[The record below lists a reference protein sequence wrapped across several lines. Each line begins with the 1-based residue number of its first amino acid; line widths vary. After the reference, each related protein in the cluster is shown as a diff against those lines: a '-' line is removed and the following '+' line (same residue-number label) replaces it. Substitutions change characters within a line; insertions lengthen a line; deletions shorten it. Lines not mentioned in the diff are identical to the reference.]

1 MLTAAYTINEFCAA
15 HRISKAHFYNLCAR
29 GQGPAVMSAGKRR
42 LVSAEAA
49 AAWRRQAEERLTS
62 AGRGAHEPR

>member
-1 MLTAAYTINEFCAA
+1 MLTAAYTIPEFCAA

-29 GQGPAVMSAGKRR
+29 GHGPAVMSAGKRR

-49 AAWRRQAEERLTS
+49 AAWRQRMEDRIIPAR
-62 AGRGAHEPR
+62 RGGHEPR